1 MNRNKKAIN
10 FAGSSQF
17 THPKI
22 GSFPPGTWQ
31 KNTGIRVEDAQNIIF
46 SLQGQ
51 SRVSA
56 EEALNLIHAV
66 DMSRLCYLRRKPV
79 GQGEESV
86 LFVVD
91 VIGDYFQSL
100 MYGFLGCMKQKTFF
114 SKRLYPRAKLL
125 INGVHR
131 GQNFYNRGGASMAKL
146 LSFYT

>member
-86 LFVVD
+86 LFVVV
-91 VIGDYFQSL
+91 VIGD
-100 MYGFLGCMKQKTFF
+100 
-114 SKRLYPRAKLL
+114 
-125 INGVHR
+125 
-131 GQNFYNRGGASMAKL
+131 
-146 LSFYT
+146 